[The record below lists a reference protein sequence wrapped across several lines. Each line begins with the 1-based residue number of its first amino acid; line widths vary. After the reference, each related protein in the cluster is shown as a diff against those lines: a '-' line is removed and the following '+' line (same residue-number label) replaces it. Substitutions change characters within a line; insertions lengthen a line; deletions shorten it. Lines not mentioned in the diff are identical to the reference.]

1 MVGRLWT
8 KGELQA
14 LAEIEAEKGPITYQL
29 PFDLETVFEEKTG
42 RRRKAGTIYMA
53 NWRRHNGRYS
63 HLLTSPEGTGS
74 SAGA

>member
-1 MVGRLWT
+1 MIGRLWT

-29 PFDLETVFEEKTG
+29 TCDLETVFEEMTG

-53 NWRRHNGRYS
+53 NWRRHQGLYDHLMVAPNGV
-63 HLLTSPEGTGS
+63 
-74 SAGA
+74 A

>member
-1 MVGRLWT
+1 MVGSLWT

-29 PFDLETVFEEKTG
+29 PYDLETVFEEKTG

-53 NWRRHNGRYS
+53 NWRRHRGLYDHLMATPNGV
-63 HLLTSPEGTGS
+63 
-74 SAGA
+74 A